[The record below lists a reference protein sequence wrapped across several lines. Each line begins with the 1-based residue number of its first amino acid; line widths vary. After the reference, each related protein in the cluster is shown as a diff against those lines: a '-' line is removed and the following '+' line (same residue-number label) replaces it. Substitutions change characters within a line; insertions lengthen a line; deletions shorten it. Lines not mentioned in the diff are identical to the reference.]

1 MNRTDEKA
9 APPAR
14 SATIKTDAQNI
25 AQPAADE
32 QPDNDM
38 ALREHV
44 TANMV
49 AVYEFFGM
57 IFGASWTPEEI
68 HQQAESFASEFMR
81 RRAALIGGV
90 E

>member
-1 MNRTDEKA
+1 MTNSDKKKG
-9 APPAR
+9 AP
-14 SATIKTDAQNI
+14 ATATPSNSDAQNI

-81 RRAALIGGV
+81 RRAALMEGRP
-90 E
+90 